1 MTGCTIEALLPS
13 MLHQALT
20 ACDGIHKIT
29 RESAYS
35 RVRWY

>member
-1 MTGCTIEALLPS
+1 MTGCTIEALSAS

-20 ACDGIHKIT
+20 TCDGIHKIT
-29 RESAYS
+29 GELAYS